1 MFDDRVY
8 QRGALTL
15 HALRV
20 RLGDDRFFS
29 VLRQWTEKHQH
40 STVTTDKFIAVAQEH
55 SLKPLD
61 RFFRSWL
68 QDTALPRSVE

>member
-8 QRGALTL
+8 KRGALTL
-15 HALRV
+15 HALRA
-20 RLGDDRFFS
+20 RLGDEAFFA
-29 VLRQWTEKHQH
+29 VLREWTEKHQH

-55 SLKPLD
+55 SVKPLD

-68 QDTALPRSVE
+68 QDTALPRGFD